1 MVANGP
7 LRRRARCPRCR
18 SPLRGSDDC
27 QACGYNRRRSADDW
41 IRTLCDR
48 DSFRP
53 LGPAYSADPLEFA
66 ADVAYTDALAATRL
80 ETCVD
85 ESVLAGWARID
96 GREIV
101 AAVFDFRFF
110 GGSLG
115 VASGEKLVEAL
126 STAARERLPFL
137 LVVSSSGARMQE
149 GLPALFQM
157 ARTSAA
163 VLELREASVPFVAL
177 LADPTTGAAYASC
190 ANLADYVAAEEG
202 ALVAF
207 GGPRVVRAIT
217 GRRTQGPRAEGLAEG
232 GIVDAV
238 FDRRHARELVA
249 GLLDLLCATPGRDPV
264 ERVVLGPARPASNR
278 WTLIESVRRPEWP
291 TAVDWLGRL
300 ADRSVE
306 LRGDR
311 SGLDDPVIRCAFA
324 DIGRTTF
331 LVLAQ
336 DRSALDGAISAA
348 GYRKA
353 LRALEIA
360 SRLRLPVLSIV
371 DGAGAAVGPEADEGG
386 IAHWVARS
394 FAAVLESPT
403 PVICLV
409 VGQGSSGG
417 ALALSVGDRIYMLEH
432 SMFSVISPEGAAA
445 ILPDVDRSPAE
456 WADALRLA
464 ASDAFAL
471 GLIDGV
477 VPQGGGRRSGR
488 ALVRQLRNLLVADA
502 RELSALDPL
511 TLTRARRSRYLA
523 STRHLLRPLPATSVG
538 ESAELT
544 YLPLMSAS
552 G

>member
-1 MVANGP
+1 MVADDR

-18 SPLRGSDDC
+18 SRLRGREDC
-27 QACGYNRRRSADDW
+27 QACGYSRRRSADDW
-41 IRTLCDR
+41 IRILCDR
-48 DSFRP
+48 DSFRA
-53 LGPAYSADPLEFA
+53 LGLPYSADPLEFV
-66 ADVAYTDALAATRL
+66 ADVRYADAHAATRL

-85 ESVLAGWARID
+85 ESVVAGMASID

-101 AAVFDFRFF
+101 VAVFDFRFF

-126 STAARERLPFL
+126 STAASERLPFVL
-137 LVVSSSGARMQE
+137 LVSSSGARVQE

-163 VLELREASVPFVAL
+163 VLDLRDANVPFVAL
-177 LADPTTGAAYASC
+177 LADPTTGSAYASC

-207 GGPRVVRAIT
+207 AGPRVVRALA
-217 GRRTQGPRAEGLAEG
+217 GRRTAGPRAESLAEG
-232 GIVDAV
+232 GIVDGV

-249 GLLDLLCATPGRDPV
+249 QLLDVLRAPRGAEPV
-264 ERVVLGPARPASNR
+264 ERVVLGPPRPVSKR
-278 WTLIESVRRPEWP
+278 WTLVESVRRHDSP
-291 TAVDWLGRL
+291 TAVDWLDRL

-311 SGLDDPVIRCAFA
+311 SGFDDPVMRCAFA
-324 DIGRTTF
+324 AIGRTTF

-360 SRLRLPVLSIV
+360 GRLRLPVLSIV
-371 DGAGAAVGPEADEGG
+371 DGAGATVGPEADASG
-386 IAHWVARS
+386 IGHWVARS

-417 ALALSVGDRIYMLEH
+417 ALALSVGDRIYMLER
-432 SMFSVISPEGAAA
+432 STFSVISPEGAAA
-445 ILPDVDRSPAE
+445 ILPGVDRSPAD
-456 WADALRLA
+456 WADSLRLA
-464 ASDAFAL
+464 ASDAFTL
-471 GLIDGV
+471 GLVDGV
-477 VPQGGGRRSGR
+477 VPQTGGRRSGR
-488 ALVRQLRNLLVADA
+488 AVVRQLRNLLAADA
-502 RELSALDPL
+502 RELSAVDPSS
-511 TLTRARRSRYLA
+511 LTRARRGRYLA
-523 STRHLLRPLPATSVG
+523 STRHLLRPLPESSVG
-538 ESAELT
+538 DSAKLT
-544 YLPLMSAS
+544 SLPLMSAN